1 MGADIISPAS
11 GVCINLPN
19 KRSLGPKLA
28 CIGRPSFKVSRS
40 YIVYLCLTYVGRY
53 DVPDSTET
61 SRFCSAR
68 TFDTER
74 VHEVRQDVPSDLVC
88 AEGRP

>member
-1 MGADIISPAS
+1 MFDI
-11 GVCINLPN
+11 C
-19 KRSLGPKLA
+19 
-28 CIGRPSFKVSRS
+28 
-40 YIVYLCLTYVGRY
+40 RY
-53 DVPDSTET
+53 DVPNSIET

-74 VHEVRQDVPSDLVC
+74 VHEVRQGVPSDLVC